1 MVADW
6 IRLAGG
12 MLTIRVRGAELERFL
27 NLCAQ
32 QRIMLYRIRR
42 TQMDELRA
50 ELTLRD
56 FYRLAC
62 VRKRSR
68 CRVHIVRRRGFPF
81 VWNRL
86 RHRHG
91 LWLGFVLMGLLCWEL
106 SSRIWMIDLRL
117 EQGVNGQT
125 VMQELETLRIGVGTK
140 SRTIDAKDVKRHMM
154 MKLDELKYFSVNID
168 FILRTI
174 QIQQARVNVM
184 PT

>member
-62 VRKRSR
+62 VRTLS
-68 CRVHIVRRRGFPF
+68 GGADF
-81 VWNRL
+81 RL
-86 RHRHG
+86 SG
-91 LWLGFVLMGLLCWEL
+91 TVSGIGMDCGWAL
-106 SSRIWMIDLRL
+106 SSWACCA
-117 EQGVNGQT
+117 GNCPHAFG
-125 VMQELETLRIGVGTK
+125 
-140 SRTIDAKDVKRHMM
+140 
-154 MKLDELKYFSVNID
+154 
-168 FILRTI
+168 
-174 QIQQARVNVM
+174 
-184 PT
+184 

>member
-62 VRKRSR
+62 ANGRAAACTLS
-68 CRVHIVRRRGFPF
+68 GGADF
-81 VWNRL
+81 RL
-86 RHRHG
+86 SG
-91 LWLGFVLMGLLCWEL
+91 TVSGIGMDCGWAL
-106 SSRIWMIDLRL
+106 SSWACCAGNCPRAF
-117 EQGVNGQT
+117 G
-125 VMQELETLRIGVGTK
+125 
-140 SRTIDAKDVKRHMM
+140 
-154 MKLDELKYFSVNID
+154 
-168 FILRTI
+168 
-174 QIQQARVNVM
+174 
-184 PT
+184 

>member
-86 RHRHG
+86 RRQAYRRGHKEPYHRCERRQAAH
-91 LWLGFVLMGLLCWEL
+91 
-106 SSRIWMIDLRL
+106 DDA
-117 EQGVNGQT
+117 
-125 VMQELETLRIGVGTK
+125 IG
-140 SRTIDAKDVKRHMM
+140 
-154 MKLDELKYFSVNID
+154 
-168 FILRTI
+168 
-174 QIQQARVNVM
+174 
-184 PT
+184 

>member
-81 VWNRL
+81 EMCRL
-86 RHRHG
+86 G
-91 LWLGFVLMGLLCWEL
+91 
-106 SSRIWMIDLRL
+106 
-117 EQGVNGQT
+117 
-125 VMQELETLRIGVGTK
+125 
-140 SRTIDAKDVKRHMM
+140 A
-154 MKLDELKYFSVNID
+154 
-168 FILRTI
+168 
-174 QIQQARVNVM
+174 
-184 PT
+184 